1 MHIDG
6 DVASQ
11 VIVVTLTPQCPRQE
25 CDLLFDRELGQQSV
39 AGWFKRLRGHE
50 VYSYRSMITT
60 VRCTPPLVFLVAEM
74 GAFSLV
80 FATSFAKK
88 FQLGDREFSGFGIEF
103 EFPSAFV
110 GGVVMP

>member
-1 MHIDG
+1 
-6 DVASQ
+6 
-11 VIVVTLTPQCPRQE
+11 
-25 CDLLFDRELGQQSV
+25 
-39 AGWFKRLRGHE
+39 
-50 VYSYRSMITT
+50 
-60 VRCTPPLVFLVAEM
+60 LVFLVAEM